1 MSWSLFKVMNLG
13 LAKFCFLCS
22 DNSCDSLKSISK
34 AKTSL
39 LPNPKYLKKIFFFI
53 TISQQNITFVSE
65 NNKIK

>member
-1 MSWSLFKVMNLG
+1 MSWSLSKVRSLDIAQ
-13 LAKFCFLCS
+13 LCFLCS

-34 AKTSL
+34 VETSL
-39 LPNPKYLKKIFFFI
+39 PANPKYLKKIYFFI